1 MLPWNGVEVR
11 RGFGWSVAAQSAPT
25 CIGFCR
31 GGECAGCGS
40 SGLPWPWWLYLW
52 PHAAHCLRRGLGDR
66 RGTCLS
72 PLRSCKT
79 DWSRFVA
86 CLKFTTVDSWN
97 SGYMCPNNNIC
108 TSVTIQVFLV
118 NLLLWFLGIFMGDIW
133 KNAIP
138 HFSPFILLHYFCTW
152 HFYCLPICAVNLFLC
167 PTPLFAPSA
176 MFNYSGAS
184 CVLQFYLTLLES
196 LSYLASEHFI
206 LDWLQIPE
214 AWNRLSDKLWQV
226 LIICNMHGHFPWLAL
241 SEHSPKNP
249 VHSHAKCCLEASCTC
264 RMRLHHKADNIS
276 KSSQKELME
285 ILLVSSSQYLQ
296 NQVALNLKLGGEI
309 GCLSCWQHMHAH
321 AISPS
326 VSLTHKYPK
335 IGHVECWCWS
345 LSQGALFLSI
355 WLLANSWWEPVGE
368 RLGSE

>member
-1 MLPWNGVEVR
+1 
-11 RGFGWSVAAQSAPT
+11 
-25 CIGFCR
+25 
-31 GGECAGCGS
+31 
-40 SGLPWPWWLYLW
+40 
-52 PHAAHCLRRGLGDR
+52 
-66 RGTCLS
+66 
-72 PLRSCKT
+72 
-79 DWSRFVA
+79 
-86 CLKFTTVDSWN
+86 
-97 SGYMCPNNNIC
+97 MCTNNNIC
-108 TSVTIQVFLV
+108 MSVTIQVFLM

-133 KNAIP
+133 KNAIL

-167 PTPLFAPSA
+167 PTPLSAPSA

-226 LIICNMHGHFPWLAL
+226 LIICNMYSHFPWFAL

-249 VHSHAKCCLEASCTC
+249 VQSHAKCCLEASCTC
-264 RMRLHHKADNIS
+264 SMRLHHKADNFS

-296 NQVALNLKLGGEI
+296 NQVAVNLKLGG
-309 GCLSCWQHMHAH
+309 GRLAVYHVDSTC
-321 AISPS
+321 
-326 VSLTHKYPK
+326 THTQFPPL
-335 IGHVECWCWS
+335 S
-345 LSQGALFLSI
+345 LSHTNTPKLDTWSVDAGAFPKGPCFCPFDCWPTPDESQ
-355 WLLANSWWEPVGE
+355 
-368 RLGSE
+368 